1 MAARTP
7 SSRFERA
14 AESTTDIIS
23 ASNVTIKYSTLPPAS
38 RNLERFRVSQ
48 LDNCG
53 FCSTARLPVQ

>member
-23 ASNVTIKYSTLPPAS
+23 ASNVTIKDSTLPTAS
-38 RNLERFRVSQ
+38 QNLGRRRVSQ
-48 LDNCG
+48 LDYCG
-53 FCSTARLPVQ
+53 FCSTTRLPVQ